1 MMDDRHEGLYPDVA
15 ALGGLGP
22 AMEEVARQRGHD
34 LGYLPQPE
42 VVRIQTSRG
51 VVMVDPAEGERKFL
65 LAIHIPDHTW
75 PIGSTDDLG
84 SVVEAVV
91 AWRDGLPYD
100 EFEARF
106 AFLRLDDFRRA
117 IDSGEPTAQAWADLL
132 SAEFHRDQWPLLR
145 LFHADGMLR
154 GCFPSISH
162 RAVRLRVDA
171 LDAASRQVLVSE
183 EEPGRY
189 EVRAVGV
196 PGATWVPVPP
206 GDLVAYVRDLLTEQ

>member
-1 MMDDRHEGLYPDVA
+1 MDARHQGLYADVA

-51 VVMVDPAEGERKFL
+51 VVMVDPADGERLFL
-65 LAIHIPDHTW
+65 LGIHIPGHTW

-100 EFEARF
+100 EFQARF
-106 AFLRLDDFRRA
+106 PFARLDDFRRSV
-117 IDSGEPTAQAWADLL
+117 DSGEPTAQAWAELL
-132 SAEFHRDQWPLLR
+132 STDYHRAQWPLLR
-145 LFHADGMLR
+145 LLHADETLR
-154 GCFPSISH
+154 GCFPSITH

-171 LDAASRQVLVSE
+171 LDAGSRQVLVSE
-183 EEPGRY
+183 EESERY
-189 EVRAVGV
+189 EVFAVGV

-206 GDLVAYVRDLLTEQ
+206 GELTDHVRELLKEE

>member
-1 MMDDRHEGLYPDVA
+1 MDARHQGLYPDVA

-42 VVRIQTSRG
+42 VVRIDTSRG
-51 VVMVDPAEGERKFL
+51 VVMVDPAEGERLFL
-65 LAIHIPDHTW
+65 LGIHIPEHTW

-106 AFLRLDDFRRA
+106 AFVRLDAFRRS

-132 SAEFHRDQWPLLR
+132 SAEFHREQWPLLR
-145 LFHADGMLR
+145 LLHADETLR
-154 GCFPSISH
+154 GCFPSITH
-162 RAVRLRVDA
+162 RAVRLQVDA
-171 LDAASRQVLVSE
+171 LDAESTQVLVSE
-183 EEPGRY
+183 EEPERY

-196 PGATWVPVPP
+196 PGADWVPVPP
-206 GDLVAYVRDLLTEQ
+206 GELVAYVRDLLAAK